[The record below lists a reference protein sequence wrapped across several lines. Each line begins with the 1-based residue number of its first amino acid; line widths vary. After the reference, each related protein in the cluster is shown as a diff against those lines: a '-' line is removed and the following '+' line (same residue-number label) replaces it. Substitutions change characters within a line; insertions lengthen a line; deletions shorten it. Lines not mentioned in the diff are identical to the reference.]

1 MNQSSPEDGR
11 DSRKLGE
18 RMRDWWLSDADQQP
32 ATLQGPHGRVT
43 VSYTHLTL
51 PTTPYV

>member
-32 ATLQGPHGRVT
+32 ATLQGP